1 MQKNEIITIRTNSD
15 VKKMVEEAKLN
26 SGQTAGEWLE
36 QAVIAWA
43 EKHDN
48 SVEEKPLDSMHI
60 LAGRKAIA
68 EVSKVLEALEIAG
81 KQTLELCRQENI
93 IWQAKY
99 QELEEALAAKEI
111 EKANLITDLN
121 NKEIEQKKEF
131 AAQAKLITKLQEELQ
146 NQKAQKSALQEVT
159 QCLEQERS
167 ISLRLHKSKEE
178 LEKKFQDI
186 ESKYN
191 KLVLEN
197 ENQINNLE
205 KLQEKTT
212 VLEQELKK
220 LQLDLS
226 NKEREN
232 ITLNLNNKYQENTL
246 AQLRASIDTQNLQ
259 IKDLQ
264 AENFNLITKKSELI
278 GEITSLK
285 TQLNKS

>member
-43 EKHDN
+43 EKHNN

-285 TQLNKS
+285 TQLNNS

>member
-43 EKHDN
+43 EKHNN

-68 EVSKVLEALEIAG
+68 EVSRVLEALEIAG

>member
-48 SVEEKPLDSMHI
+48 SIEEKPLDSMHI

>member
-36 QAVIAWA
+36 QAVIAWD
-43 EKHDN
+43 EKHNN

>member
-212 VLEQELKK
+212 ALEQELKK

>member
-43 EKHDN
+43 EKHNN

-259 IKDLQ
+259 IKELQ
-264 AENFNLITKKSELI
+264 LDNLNCK
-278 GEITSLK
+278 EIIIW
-285 TQLNKS
+285 

>member
-1 MQKNEIITIRTNSD
+1 ME
-15 VKKMVEEAKLN
+15 
-26 SGQTAGEWLE
+26 
-36 QAVIAWA
+36 
-43 EKHDN
+43 
-48 SVEEKPLDSMHI
+48 
-60 LAGRKAIA
+60 
-68 EVSKVLEALEIAG
+68 
-81 KQTLELCRQENI
+81 
-93 IWQAKY
+93 
-99 QELEEALAAKEI
+99 
-111 EKANLITDLN
+111 
-121 NKEIEQKKEF
+121 
-131 AAQAKLITKLQEELQ
+131 TKEELQ

>member
-43 EKHDN
+43 EKHNN

>member
-43 EKHDN
+43 EKHNN

-111 EKANLITDLN
+111 EKTSLIADLN